1 MATMKTFIN
10 EQVTLA
16 GVTHRYRAEKEIS
29 GINEVYHRVTTV
41 PANTNM
47 SIASFKTA
55 DNTDT
60 GNLDLD
66 SIVYIRITNLDSSNS
81 VTLNLLLDIAEDG
94 SAAGGNVALKL
105 DAGKSFIHCSPH
117 DGIMC
122 SDSSASAITDL
133 KDLQSILVDSGSNS
147 VNIEVL
153 IGIQ

>member
-81 VTLNLLLDIAEDG
+81 VILNLLIDTNEDD
-94 SAAGGNVALKL
+94 SAADGNVALKL

-122 SDSSASAITDL
+122 SDSSTSEITDL

>member
-41 PANTNM
+41 PANTDM

-55 DNTDT
+55 NNTDT

-81 VTLNLLLDIAEDG
+81 VILNLLIDTNEDD
-94 SAAGGNVALKL
+94 SAADGNVALKL

-122 SDSSASAITDL
+122 SDSSTSEITDL

>member
-29 GINEVYHRVTTV
+29 GINEVYHRITTV
-41 PANTNM
+41 PANTDM

-55 DNTDT
+55 NNTDT

-81 VTLNLLLDIAEDG
+81 VILNLLLDVAEDG
-94 SAAGGNVALKL
+94 SSAGGNVALKL

-122 SDSSASAITDL
+122 SHSAATTISDL

>member
-29 GINEVYHRVTTV
+29 GINEVHHRVTTV

-66 SIVYIRITNLDSSNS
+66 SIVYIRITNLDSRNS
-81 VTLNLLLDIAEDG
+81 VILNLLIDTNEDD
-94 SAAGGNVALKL
+94 SAADGNVALKL

-122 SDSSASAITDL
+122 SDSSTSEITDL

>member
-41 PANTNM
+41 PANTDM

-55 DNTDT
+55 DSTDT

-66 SIVYIRITNLDSSNS
+66 SVVYIRITNLDSSNS
-81 VTLNLLLDIAEDG
+81 VTLNLLLDVAEDG
-94 SAAGGNVALKL
+94 SSAGGNVALKL

>member
-41 PANTNM
+41 PANTDM

-55 DNTDT
+55 NNTDT

-81 VTLNLLLDIAEDG
+81 VILNLLIDTNEDD
-94 SAAGGNVALKL
+94 SAADGNVALKL

>member
-41 PANTNM
+41 PASTNM

-55 DNTDT
+55 NSTDT

-81 VTLNLLLDIAEDG
+81 VTLNLLLDLAEDG

>member
-55 DNTDT
+55 DSTDT

-81 VTLNLLLDIAEDG
+81 VILNLLIDTNEDD
-94 SAAGGNVALKL
+94 SAADGNVALKL

-122 SDSSASAITDL
+122 SDSSTSEITDL

>member
-10 EQVTLA
+10 EQITLA

-41 PANTNM
+41 PANTDM

-55 DNTDT
+55 NNTDT

-81 VTLNLLLDIAEDG
+81 VILNLLIDTNEDD
-94 SAAGGNVALKL
+94 SAADGNVALKL

-122 SDSSASAITDL
+122 SDSSTSEITDL